1 MNVRFSE
8 GYEPATDFTVDI
20 EVGGVTVRVQG
31 LNLISEIGALALR
44 RHPVLFGLVQ
54 KAVCV
59 VPVDVEAAI
68 EERVEARWREDIKA
82 ALFPLMEPK

>member
-1 MNVRFSE
+1 M
-8 GYEPATDFTVDI
+8 
-20 EVGGVTVRVQG
+20 
-31 LNLISEIGALALR
+31 
-44 RHPVLFGLVQ
+44 FGLVQ